1 MSVKPIGR
9 IMAEKVKDVK
19 ALADEVGVDYWDMR
33 LFLHGCIYLD
43 DDVMLRCAQILGI
56 SDYEESKAAYE
67 KTMAD
72 AELIYTKI
80 EALEREVEALLE
92 SRLVLC
98 QAWNEMRPAPRDL
111 TITEEQFRADPGL
124 VVRLSDHTRVSV
136 IDAKGKVLAGGGR
149 GFYGVLDG
157 ESFEWNA

>member
-1 MSVKPIGR
+1 MSVKSIGR
-9 IMAEKVKDVK
+9 IMAERVKDVK

-43 DDVMLRCAQILGI
+43 ADVMLRCAQILGI
-56 SDYEESKAAYE
+56 PDYEESKAAYE
-67 KTMAD
+67 KSQVD
-72 AELIYTKI
+72 AEIIYTKI

-92 SRLVLC
+92 RRLVLC
-98 QAWNEMRPAPRDL
+98 QSWNEMREVPRDL

-136 IDAKGKVLAGGGR
+136 VDEKGKVLAGGGR

-157 ESFEWNA
+157 DTFVWNA